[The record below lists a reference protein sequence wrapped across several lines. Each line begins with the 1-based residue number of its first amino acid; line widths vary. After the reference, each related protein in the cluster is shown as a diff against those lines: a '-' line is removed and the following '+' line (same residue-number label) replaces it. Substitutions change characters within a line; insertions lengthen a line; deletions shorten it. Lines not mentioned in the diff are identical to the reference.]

1 MSPLEL
7 QLYREL
13 AIHLVRLCAQRPW
26 RDDGAGLPDLSWY
39 RHWFDRAYNDWVSTP
54 RAELGG
60 RTPREAILDEQ
71 RRRASRAP
79 VEPGLAEPQYVELY
93 TDLPQAEDV
102 TERIALGEPDL
113 LEPTMTEPPSAPSWE
128 PATSR
133 SAADE
138 ARWRA
143 FCDRFLAGWL
153 DA

>member
-1 MSPLEL
+1 
-7 QLYREL
+7 
-13 AIHLVRLCAQRPW
+13 
-26 RDDGAGLPDLSWY
+26 LSWY
-39 RHWFDRAYNDWVSTP
+39 RHWFDRAYDDWVSTP

-60 RTPREAILDEQ
+60 RTPADAILDEQ
-71 RRRASRAP
+71 RRRAGRAP

-102 TERIALGEPDL
+102 TERIALGEPEL
-113 LEPTMTEPPSAPSWE
+113 LDPILPDPSSAAERGAPEPER
-128 PATSR
+128 ATSR